1 MMEKV
6 TLNSK
11 EQKRLMVLNELE
23 KGQITIAQAAKVLD
37 LSDRQIKRIR
47 AAYRKEGAQALA
59 HGNRGRKPAHAL
71 APELAQQLVDLALHK
86 YHDFNF
92 QHFTEALLEHEG
104 IALSRSTV
112 RRVLHANGFT
122 SPKTR
127 RSAKHRRRRE
137 RFPKEGMLLQ
147 IDGSDH
153 LWLENRGPRLTL
165 IAAIDDATNLVPH
178 ALFRYNE
185 DSQGYF
191 FLLRTILDRY
201 GCPGALYHDG
211 FGVFERPASD
221 PDTLK
226 ESFSRRTGH
235 REPTQFGRAL
245 EELDITSIRALSPQA
260 KGRIER
266 LFGTFQDRLTSELR
280 LAGATTLAQANEVL
294 EAFRPYYNRRFA
306 VPATEPGSAYQ
317 PLPVGLSPDSV
328 CCFKYVRTV
337 ASDNT
342 VRLGEHC
349 LQILPGKDRLSY
361 ARARVEVREGLDGR
375 VSVYY
380 KGQCLA
386 SKPAPPEAPVLRAR
400 NGRMV
405 RVNPADE
412 TDRDDSI
419 PKAELEQRSAT
430 IAPTEASPEP
440 VTASPIPV
448 KPRPDHPWYRRG
460 LYPRMTDSL
469 ND

>member
-23 KGQITIAQAAKVLD
+23 KGQITIAQAAKILD
-37 LSDRQIKRIR
+37 LSERQIKRIR
-47 AAYRKEGAQALA
+47 AAYRKDGAQALA

-71 APELAQQLVDLALHK
+71 SPELAQQLVDLASHK
-86 YHDFNF
+86 YRNFNF
-92 QHFTEALLEHEG
+92 QHFTESLLQHESL
-104 IALSRSTV
+104 ALSRSTV
-112 RRVLHANGFT
+112 RRVLCANGFT

-127 RSAKHRRRRE
+127 RSPKHRCRRE
-137 RFPKEGMLLQ
+137 RYPKEGMLLQ
-147 IDGSDH
+147 IDASDH
-153 LWLENRGPRLTL
+153 RWLEGRGPRLTL
-165 IAAIDDATNLVPH
+165 IAAVDDATNRVPH
-178 ALFRYNE
+178 ALFRQEE
-185 DSQGYF
+185 DAQGYF
-191 FLLRTILDRY
+191 FLLRTILARY

-211 FGVFERPASD
+211 HGIFHRSSND
-221 PDTLK
+221 PDTL
-226 ESFSRRTGH
+226 EEQLAGR

-245 EELDITSIRALSPQA
+245 EELNITSIRALSPQA

-280 LAGATTLAQANEVL
+280 LAGATTLEQANEVL
-294 EAFRPYYNRRFA
+294 EAFLTYYNHRFA
-306 VPATEPGSAYQ
+306 VPAAEPGLAYQ
-317 PLPVGLSPDSV
+317 PLPVDLTPDSV

-349 LQILPGKDRLSY
+349 LQILPGKNRLSY
-361 ARARVEVREGLDGR
+361 AKARVEVREGLDGS

-400 NGRMV
+400 NGRLVGVNRPDENDRLGSTAKVEV
-405 RVNPADE
+405 R
-412 TDRDDSI
+412 
-419 PKAELEQRSAT
+419 EQPPVA
-430 IAPTEASPEP
+430 APTEAEVEKESTPLTP
-440 VTASPIPV
+440 P
-448 KPRPDHPWYRRG
+448 KPRPDHPWYSRG
-460 LYPRMTDSL
+460 SYPRMTNSL
-469 ND
+469 NN

>member
-6 TLNSK
+6 TLNRK

-23 KGQITIAQAAKVLD
+23 KGQITISQTAKILA
-37 LSDRQIKRIR
+37 LSERQVKRIR

-71 APELAQQLVDLALHK
+71 SPELTQQLVDLALHK
-86 YHDFNF
+86 YQGFNF

-104 IALSRSTV
+104 LALSRSTV
-112 RRVLHANGFT
+112 RRVLLANGFS

-127 RSAKHRRRRE
+127 RSPKHRRRRE
-137 RFPKEGMLLQ
+137 RYPKEGLLLQ
-147 IDGSDH
+147 IDASDH
-153 LWLENRGPRLTL
+153 LWLEDRGPRLTL
-165 IAAIDDATNLVPH
+165 IAAIDDATNRVPH
-178 ALFRYNE
+178 ALFRYQE
-185 DSQGYF
+185 DTQGYF

-221 PDTLK
+221 PDTLQEQLAGK
-226 ESFSRRTGH
+226 RA
-235 REPTQFGRAL
+235 PTQFGRAL

-280 LAGATTLAQANEVL
+280 LAGATTPDQANEVL
-294 EAFRPYYNRRFA
+294 EAFLPHYNRRFA
-306 VPATEPGSAYQ
+306 VPAAEPGSAYQ
-317 PLPVGLSPDSV
+317 PVPAGLSPDSV
-328 CCFKYVRTV
+328 CCFKYLRTV

-349 LQILPGKDRLSY
+349 LQILPGKDRPSY
-361 ARARVEVREGLDGR
+361 AKARVEVREGLDGQ

-400 NGRMV
+400 KGRLV
-405 RVNPADE
+405 AIDRPAE
-412 TDRDDSI
+412 GDRTNSTSQ
-419 PKAELEQRSAT
+419 AEVKEQPPVV
-430 IAPTEASPEP
+430 APTEAGMETESTPP
-440 VTASPIPV
+440 TPP
-448 KPRPDHPWYRRG
+448 KPRPDHPWYSRG
-460 LYPRMTDSL
+460 LYTRMTNSL
-469 ND
+469 NN